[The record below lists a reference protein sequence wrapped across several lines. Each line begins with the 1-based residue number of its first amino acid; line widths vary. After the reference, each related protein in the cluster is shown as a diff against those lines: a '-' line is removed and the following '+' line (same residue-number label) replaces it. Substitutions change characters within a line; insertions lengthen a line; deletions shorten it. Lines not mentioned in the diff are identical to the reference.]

1 MKTILITGAT
11 AGIGRHAA
19 LELVRQGHHVIAT
32 GRREPALA
40 TLKDEAAALVKRGLA
55 KFPGLLSIERF
66 ALNRYWTPDGVK
78 VMTDLMRKAGFPACA
93 TAQELADTPN
103 PVRLPECAG

>member
-1 MKTILITGAT
+1 
-11 AGIGRHAA
+11 
-19 LELVRQGHHVIAT
+19 
-32 GRREPALA
+32 
-40 TLKDEAAALVKRGLA
+40 
-55 KFPGLLSIERF
+55 
-66 ALNRYWTPDGVK
+66 VK